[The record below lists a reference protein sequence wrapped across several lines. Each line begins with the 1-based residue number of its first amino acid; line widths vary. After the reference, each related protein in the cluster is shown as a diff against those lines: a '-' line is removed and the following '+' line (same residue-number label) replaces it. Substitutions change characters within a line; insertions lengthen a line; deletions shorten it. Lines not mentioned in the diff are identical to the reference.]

1 MSRLAQ
7 GGLAVS
13 GVGEAGEVRIVELP
27 RHPFFVVT
35 LFVPQAGSTAS
46 HPHPLVA
53 GFAAAA
59 RASAETST
67 SAS

>member
-1 MSRLAQ
+1 M
-7 GGLAVS
+7 S

-46 HPHPLVA
+46 HPHPLIA
-53 GFAAAA
+53 GFAAAS
-59 RASAETST
+59 RAFAEAST
-67 SAS
+67 SAA